1 MRRRRVARGSVRPQ
15 LGHAL
20 LLTRPRHGRQP
31 GDPSCRPLPYRRL
44 VVQRRR
50 TRRGRVGLGVVR
62 LIAIRSQPHCEID
75 RPSGGLFRCD
85 VADQVC
91 AYPVVVQSGA
101 CRVEGR
107 SLARCRSSPQSPS
120 SGDAPLCVDDCF
132 GMDCFGVDDRS
143 EMEWAATDRSSQGG
157 ASEGL
162 DLPHVVDLPATKH
175 TPEDPAWGMD
185 ADAVH
190 GPDET
195 APESCRR
202 PDTESRCLP
211 RLRTASAH
219 ANRVRWLFLVRRC
232 GVPEGFI
239 ASLWLLR

>member
-1 MRRRRVARGSVRPQ
+1 MAGNQ
-15 LGHAL
+15 G
-20 LLTRPRHGRQP
+20 TRPVDPFRIGGLSSGDEGR
-31 GDPSCRPLPYRRL
+31 GGEGSGSESSGSLPSARSLTARP
-44 VVQRRR
+44 
-50 TRRGRVGLGVVR
+50 TGHRGVSS
-62 LIAIRSQPHCEID
+62 AAMSPIRSMPT
-75 RPSGGLFRCD
+75 
-85 VADQVC
+85 
-91 AYPVVVQSGA
+91 QSS
-101 CRVEGR
+101 CRVERR

-120 SGDAPLCVDDCF
+120 SVDAPLCVDDCF
-132 GMDCFGVDDRS
+132 GMDRS
-143 EMEWAATDRSSQGG
+143 DMEWAATDQSSQGG

-162 DLPHVVDLPATKH
+162 DLPHVVDLPAAKH
-175 TPEDPAWGMD
+175 TPEDSAWGMD

-219 ANRVRWLFLVRRC
+219 ANRVRWLFLLRRC

>member
-1 MRRRRVARGSVRPQ
+1 MFFSKRPSTRVLQACFGPQ
-15 LGHAL
+15 RHGYNNQG
-20 LLTRPRHGRQP
+20 TRPVDPFRIGGLSSGDEGRG
-31 GDPSCRPLPYRRL
+31 GDGSGSESSGSLPSARSLTARPTGPRA
-44 VVQRRR
+44 VSS
-50 TRRGRVGLGVVR
+50 
-62 LIAIRSQPHCEID
+62 AAMSPIRSVPT
-75 RPSGGLFRCD
+75 
-85 VADQVC
+85 
-91 AYPVVVQSGA
+91 QSS
-101 CRVEGR
+101 CRVERR

-120 SGDAPLCVDDCF
+120 SVDAPLCVDDCF

-143 EMEWAATDRSSQGG
+143 EMEWAATDQSSQGG

-162 DLPHVVDLPATKH
+162 DLPHVVDLPAAKH

-219 ANRVRWLFLVRRC
+219 ANRVRWLFLLRRC